1 MNINEVSQL
10 INGKGIN
17 QKSNKSKQKLE
28 NRNSIISFLR
38 KNQEYMLVI
47 VGIIIIFLIFLVIY
61 IIFNTIKN
69 NPMNIY
75 LNLLEKNPYP
85 QILKSN
91 DSNRYDKSLLDEKKI
106 CSQNNSIGSTIIPLQ
121 I

>member
-10 INGKGIN
+10 INGKKGIN

-47 VGIIIIFLIFLVIY
+47 VGILIILIY
-61 IIFNTIKN
+61 
-69 NPMNIY
+69 
-75 LNLLEKNPYP
+75 
-85 QILKSN
+85 
-91 DSNRYDKSLLDEKKI
+91 
-106 CSQNNSIGSTIIPLQ
+106 
-121 I
+121 